1 MPTYTSLWNLYVCV
15 DIKCILVH
23 SLKIFFN
30 EVFASLF
37 QNVFHFPRGGFPPP
51 TLCKVIFCPKAS
63 LLAVSVQPRAVLL
76 HLPSDNEQH
85 LCHVL
90 RKLFSEKCAETEAKR
105 EKVRRTDSGDF
116 NRAQCP
122 NTKQTMS

>member
-1 MPTYTSLWNLYVCV
+1 MYFSAFPE
-15 DIKCILVH
+15 DIFLTRCLLLSFKMSVI
-23 SLKIFFN
+23 SPEEGF
-30 EVFASLF
+30 
-37 QNVFHFPRGGFPPP
+37 FPPP
-51 TLCKVIFCPKAS
+51 TLCKVIFCSKAS

-90 RKLFSEKCAETEAKR
+90 GKLFSEKCAETEAKR

>member
-1 MPTYTSLWNLYVCV
+1 MYFSAFPE
-15 DIKCILVH
+15 DIFLTRCLLLSFKMSVI
-23 SLKIFFN
+23 SPE
-30 EVFASLF
+30 EVFF
-37 QNVFHFPRGGFPPP
+37 PP

-105 EKVRRTDSGDF
+105 EKVRRTQTVGILIEHSVLTQ
-116 NRAQCP
+116 N
-122 NTKQTMS
+122 KQ